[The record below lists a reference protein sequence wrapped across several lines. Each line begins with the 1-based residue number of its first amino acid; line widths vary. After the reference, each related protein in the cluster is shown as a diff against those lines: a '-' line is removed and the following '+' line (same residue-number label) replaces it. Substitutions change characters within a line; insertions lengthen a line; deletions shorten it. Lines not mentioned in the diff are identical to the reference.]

1 MSGTVIGE
9 PGTEL
14 RDRLLCQL
22 QLQVNLV
29 QNYEADYF
37 VRYSKVL
44 NVKGGTVL
52 ETVRDASDT
61 NKVSDIAHETLVNH
75 S

>member
-1 MSGTVIGE
+1 M
-9 PGTEL
+9 
-14 RDRLLCQL
+14 
-22 QLQVNLV
+22 NLV